1 MNAYVLLIIS
11 ILGEVFGSSLL
22 KLTNGFKRIIPTL
35 GVIIGYSIAFYSL
48 SLTLTELP
56 IGMVYAIWAGV
67 GTALT
72 SLVGVLVYKEIF
84 NMKKLTRIFLII
96 AGVVLLN
103 I

>member
-84 NMKKLTRIFLII
+84 NMKKLTGIFLII